1 MSARVDIAVV
11 LARFRKDEKGATL
24 VEFAMV
30 IALFLFIFFGLID
43 FGRLAFHWVMAERAM
58 SMAARVAAVRPP
70 VCSGVPDTNLAG
82 GVVPPARFGTLC
94 SAAAGTCSTPPAAT
108 LTCPGNLTNATSV
121 EIWNMVAD
129 ALPDTTTSAASP
141 ANIQYTYSFDPN
153 LGFLGG
159 PYIPIVT
166 VELNNL
172 DFEFIS
178 AVGGLASIAGFASGT
193 TAFGTIPFP
202 SMSVSLPGEDL
213 ALGTNG

>member
-1 MSARVDIAVV
+1 MSRHSNISSV
-11 LARFRKDEKGATL
+11 LSRFRKDEQGATL
-24 VEFAMV
+24 VEFGMV

-43 FGRLAFHWVMAERAM
+43 FGRLAFHWVVAERAM

-70 VCSGVPDTNLAG
+70 VCPGVPNTNGAG
-82 GVVPPARFGTLC
+82 GLVPPARFGSLC
-94 SAAAGTCSTPPAAT
+94 SNAAGTCATPAAAS
-108 LTCPGNLTNATSV
+108 LTCTGNLTNATSV
-121 EIWNMVAD
+121 EIWNMVAG
-129 ALPDTTTSAASP
+129 ALPSTTSAAASP

-172 DFEFIS
+172 QFEFIS
-178 AVGGLASIAGFASGT
+178 AVGGLASIAGYASGT

-202 SMSVSLPGEDL
+202 SMSVSIPGEDL